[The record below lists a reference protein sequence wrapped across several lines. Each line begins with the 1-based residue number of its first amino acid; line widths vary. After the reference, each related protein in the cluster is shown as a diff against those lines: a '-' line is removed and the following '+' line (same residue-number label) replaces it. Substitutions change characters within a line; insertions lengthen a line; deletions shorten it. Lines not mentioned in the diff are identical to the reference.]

1 VSRTGRVRTR
11 APRTGLAAKSRPPGR
26 RPPWPRSRRGWLA
39 AGGVVTAC
47 LLVAVLLIVL
57 LPGGGTPPAG
67 TGRARQYLAFD
78 ACLLTDAHGL
88 AGTEAAQAWAGMQA
102 ASLATHAKVE
112 YLPVAGAQ
120 TTGAARPYL
129 ASLVQRHCNVVI
141 AEGAA
146 QVAAVAADAGQFKSV
161 RFAVIGGHATAPNV
175 TALSAQTTEIK
186 PAVDQ
191 VVTSAVRAS

>member
-11 APRTGLAAKSRPPGR
+11 ALRTGPPPKSQWPGR
-26 RPPWPRSRRGWLA
+26 LPWPRSRRAWFTV
-39 AGGVVTAC
+39 GGVAATCV
-47 LLVAVLLIVL
+47 LVAVLLIVL
-57 LPGGGTPPAG
+57 LPGGGNPPAG
-67 TGRARQYLAFD
+67 TGRARQYLAFN

-88 AGTEAAQAWAGMQA
+88 AGTQAAQAWAGMQS

-129 ASLVQRHCNVVI
+129 ASLVQRHCNVII
-141 AEGAA
+141 AEGTGP
-146 QVAAVAADAGQFKSV
+146 VSAVATDANQFKSV

-175 TALSAQTTEIK
+175 TDLSAQATRIK

-191 VVTSAVRAS
+191 VVTSAVRSS